1 MGTSL
6 TTGLPRSI
14 PTLPVEPR
22 EYHDFYRTPRFRWWH
37 SAIAL
42 AGFALLWGAAVLAAT
57 IAAVLY
63 EMTLG
68 SATPEELADGLL
80 TPALFVA
87 NNLGIALA
95 IPAALVI
102 HRGVFG
108 QRSGWLFSVEG
119 RFRWRALRRFVLV
132 AAAVHVVVLAAWL
145 AVNGPPEG
153 LRFRPETSLLLAAV
167 LLTTPLQAAGE
178 EVAFRGLAA
187 RALGSCFS
195 ARLLGLV
202 VATTVTTLVFVLVH
216 GAQDVRLN
224 TFYFCLALAA
234 SVLTWRSGG
243 LEAAIALH
251 VVSNLTTMLFLPFLG
266 LDGFFDRGAGTGGG
280 EALAQLAAVV
290 LTAAALLWQTRRIG
304 LQGYG
309 LSADAG

>member
-6 TTGLPRSI
+6 TTGLPRSALA
-14 PTLPVEPR
+14 LPVEPR
-22 EYHDFYRTPRFRWWH
+22 EYHSSYRTARFRWWH
-37 SAIAL
+37 AAIAL
-42 AGFALLWGAAVLAAT
+42 VGFALLWGAAVLAAT
-57 IAAVLY
+57 IAAVVF

-80 TPALFVA
+80 TPALFLA

-119 RFRWRALRRFVLV
+119 RFRWRPLRRFLLV
-132 AAAVHVVVLAAWL
+132 AAAVHMVVLAGWL
-145 AVNGPPEG
+145 AANGPPDD
-153 LRFRPETSLLLAAV
+153 LRFRPETSFLLAAV

-195 ARLLGLV
+195 ARLVGLV
-202 VATTVTTLVFVLVH
+202 VATTVTTLMFVLVH
-216 GAQDVRLN
+216 GAADVRLN
-224 TFYFCLALAA
+224 AFYFCLALAA

-266 LDGFFDRGAGTGGG
+266 LDGFFDRGAGAGGG
-280 EALAQLAAVV
+280 EALAQIAAVV
-290 LTAAALLWQTRRIG
+290 LTAAALLWQSRRIG
-304 LQGYG
+304 IPRFG